1 VWKSSLKLKIVSLGE
16 IILKNDIIIVEKAN
30 NIGKII
36 FNNGSL
42 NILTIKMMEQIN
54 EALDGFLEDESL
66 KAVIFDHNGKAFSAG
81 VDVGDHMGDKAPKMI
96 KEFHGIFRKLN
107 KLKCPTIAS
116 IKGAALGGGCEIAIF
131 CDIVLTSTKAKFG
144 QPEIKVGVFPPI
156 AVLAFP
162 QIIGNKKAF
171 ELIMLGEIIDANE
184 AQKLGISNHVF
195 PHESYEQEFIKFI
208 DSFNDLSSIILQYT
222 KKAFNIALGIDFE
235 TQLDK
240 IEDFYL
246 KDLMATHDANEGLQ
260 AFLEK
265 RSPNWQNR

>member
-1 VWKSSLKLKIVSLGE
+1 LSGKDLT
-16 IILKNDIIIVEKAN
+16 NDLIIVEKIN

-42 NILTIKMMEQIN
+42 NILTIQMMEQIN
-54 EALDGFLEDESL
+54 EALEGFLKDESL
-66 KAVIFDHNGKAFSAG
+66 KAIIFDHNGKAFSAG
-81 VDVGDHMGDKAPKMI
+81 VDVGDHMGDNAPKMI

-131 CDIVLTSTKAKFG
+131 CDIVITSDKAKFG

-156 AVLAFP
+156 AVLFFP

-171 ELIMLGEIIDANE
+171 ELIMLGETIDANE
-184 AQKLGISNHVF
+184 ALRLGISNHVY
-195 PHESYEQEFIKFI
+195 PLESYEQEFTKFVE
-208 DSFNDLSSIILQYT
+208 SFNDLSTIVLQYT
-222 KKAFNIALGIDFE
+222 NKAFKKALGIDFE
-235 TQLDK
+235 AQLDE
-240 IEDFYL
+240 IEEFYL
-246 KDLMATHDANEGLQ
+246 KQLMSTHDANEGLQ

-265 RSPNWQNR
+265 RPPKWQNR

>member
-1 VWKSSLKLKIVSLGE
+1 
-16 IILKNDIIIVEKAN
+16 LKNDLIIVKKAN

-36 FNNGSL
+36 FNNGPL
-42 NILTIKMMEQIN
+42 NILTINMMEQIN
-54 EALDGFLEDESL
+54 EALEGFLEDETL

-81 VDVGDHMGDKAPKMI
+81 VDVGDHMDDKAPKMI

-107 KLKCPTIAS
+107 KIKCPTIAS

-131 CDIVLTSTKAKFG
+131 CDIVLTSDKAKFG

-184 AQKLGISNHVF
+184 AYRLGISNHIF
-195 PHESYEQEFIKFI
+195 PLESYEQDFTKFI
-208 DSFNDLSSIILQYT
+208 ESFNDISTIILQYT
-222 KKAFNIALGIDFE
+222 KKAFNKALGFDFD
-235 TQLDK
+235 TQLDE
-240 IEDFYL
+240 IEEFYL
-246 KDLMATHDANEGLQ
+246 KELMSTHDANEGLQ

>member
-1 VWKSSLKLKIVSLGE
+1 MP
-16 IILKNDIIIVEKAN
+16 NDLIIVEKTN

-36 FNNGSL
+36 FNNGPL
-42 NILTIKMMEQIN
+42 NILTISMMEQIN
-54 EALDGFLEDESL
+54 NALEGFLQDDSL

-81 VDVGDHMGDKAPKMI
+81 VDIGDHMGDKAPKMI

-131 CDIVLTSTKAKFG
+131 CDMVFTSNKAKFG
-144 QPEIKVGVFPPI
+144 QPEIKVGVLPPI

-171 ELIMLGEIIDANE
+171 ELIMLGETIDANE
-184 AQKLGISNHVF
+184 AYRLRISNYVV
-195 PHESYEQEFIKFI
+195 PLDVYDQEFTKFI
-208 DSFNDLSSIILQYT
+208 ESFNDLSTVVLQHT
-222 KKAFNIALGIDFE
+222 KKAFKKALGIDFE
-235 TQLDK
+235 TKLDE
-240 IEDFYL
+240 IEEFYL
-246 KDLMATHDANEGLQ
+246 KELMSTHDANEGLQ

-265 RSPNWQNR
+265 RPPNWQNR

>member
-1 VWKSSLKLKIVSLGE
+1 MNKLT
-16 IILKNDIIIVEKAN
+16 NDLIIVEKTN

-36 FNNGSL
+36 FNNGPL
-42 NILTIKMMEQIN
+42 NILTINMMEQIN
-54 EALDGFLEDESL
+54 EAITGFLEDETL

-81 VDVGDHMGDKAPKMI
+81 VDVGDHMGDKAPIMI

-131 CDIVLTSTKAKFG
+131 CDIVLTSDKAKFG

-156 AVLAFP
+156 AILVFP
-162 QIIGNKKAF
+162 KIIGNKKAF
-171 ELIMLGEIIDANE
+171 ELIMLGDIIGAVE
-184 AQKLGISNHVF
+184 AQRLGISNHVF
-195 PHESYEQEFIKFI
+195 PIESYEEEFAKFI
-208 DSFNDLSSIILQYT
+208 ESFNDISPIILQYT
-222 KKAFNIALGIDFE
+222 KKAFLKALGFDFE
-235 TQLDK
+235 SKLDE
-240 IEDFYL
+240 IEAFYL
-246 KDLMATHDANEGLQ
+246 QELMSTYDANEGLK

>member
-1 VWKSSLKLKIVSLGE
+1 MT
-16 IILKNDIIIVEKAN
+16 NDLIIVEKAN

-42 NILTIKMMEQIN
+42 NILTIGMMEQIN
-54 EALDGFLEDESL
+54 EALEGFLEDESL
-66 KAVIFDHNGKAFSAG
+66 KAVIFAHNGKAFSAG
-81 VDVGDHMGDKAPKMI
+81 VDIGDHMGDKAPKMI
-96 KEFHGIFRKLN
+96 KEFHGIFRNLN

-131 CDIVLTSTKAKFG
+131 CDIVLTSDKAKFG

-171 ELIMLGEIIDANE
+171 ELIMLGEIIDAEE
-184 AQKLGISNHVF
+184 ALRLGITNHIY
-195 PHESYEQEFIKFI
+195 PLESYEQEFTKFVE
-208 DSFNDLSSIILQYT
+208 SFNNLSTIVLQYT
-222 KKAFNIALGIDFE
+222 NKAFKKALGYDFE
-235 TQLDK
+235 AKLDE
-240 IEDFYL
+240 IEEFYL
-246 KDLMATHDANEGLQ
+246 KELMSTLDANEGLQ

-265 RSPNWQNR
+265 RPPNWQNR

>member
-1 VWKSSLKLKIVSLGE
+1 LSEKDLT
-16 IILKNDIIIVEKAN
+16 NDLIIVKKAN

-36 FNNGSL
+36 FNNGPL
-42 NILTIKMMEQIN
+42 NILTIGMMEKIN
-54 EALDGFLEDESL
+54 EALGGFLEDDSL
-66 KAVIFDHNGKAFSAG
+66 KLVIFDHNGKAFSAG
-81 VDVGDHMGDKAPKMI
+81 VDVSDHMGDKAPKMI

-107 KLKCPTIAS
+107 KLKCPTLAS

-131 CDIVLTSTKAKFG
+131 CDIVLTSDKAKFG

-171 ELIMLGEIIDANE
+171 ELIMLGEIIDAKE
-184 AQKLGISNHVF
+184 ALRLGISNHIY
-195 PHESYEQEFIKFI
+195 PLESYEQEFSKFI
-208 DSFNDLSSIILQYT
+208 ESFKDLSTIVLQYT
-222 KKAFNIALGIDFE
+222 NKAFKKALGYDFE
-235 TQLDK
+235 AKLDE

-246 KDLMATHDANEGLQ
+246 KELMATADANEGLQ

>member
-1 VWKSSLKLKIVSLGE
+1 MTSNL
-16 IILKNDIIIVEKAN
+16 IIVEKTN

-36 FNNGSL
+36 FNNGPL
-42 NILTIKMMEQIN
+42 NILTIGMMEQIN
-54 EALDGFLEDESL
+54 KALEGFLEDESL
-66 KAVIFDHNGKAFSAG
+66 KLVIFDHNGKAFSAG

-107 KLKCPTIAS
+107 NLKCPTLAS

-131 CDIVLTSTKAKFG
+131 CDIVLTSDKAKFG

-171 ELIMLGEIIDANE
+171 ELIMLGEIIDAKE
-184 AQKLGISNHVF
+184 ALRLGISNHIY
-195 PHESYEQEFIKFI
+195 PIELYEQEFTKFI
-208 DSFNDLSSIILQYT
+208 ESFNALSTVVLQYT
-222 KKAFNIALGIDFE
+222 NKAFKKALGIDFE
-235 TQLDK
+235 AKLDE
-240 IEDFYL
+240 IEEFYL
-246 KDLMATHDANEGLQ
+246 EELMSTHDANEGLH

-265 RSPNWQNR
+265 RPPNWQNR

>member
-1 VWKSSLKLKIVSLGE
+1 LSEEVLT
-16 IILKNDIIIVEKAN
+16 NDLIIVEKAN

-36 FNNGSL
+36 FNNGPL
-42 NILTIKMMEQIN
+42 NILTIKMMENIN
-54 EALDGFLEDESL
+54 EALDVFLEDDSL

-81 VDVGDHMGDKAPKMI
+81 VDISDHMGDKAPKMI

-107 KLKCPTIAS
+107 KLKCPTLAS

-131 CDIVLTSTKAKFG
+131 CDIVITSDKAKFG
-144 QPEIKVGVFPPI
+144 QPEIKVGVLPPI

-184 AQKLGISNHVF
+184 AYRLGISNHIY
-195 PHESYEQEFIKFI
+195 PLESYEKEFTKFVE
-208 DSFNDLSSIILQYT
+208 SFNELSRIVLQHT
-222 KKAFNIALGIDFE
+222 KKAFKKALRIDFE
-235 TQLDK
+235 AKLDE
-240 IEDFYL
+240 IEEFYL
-246 KDLMATHDANEGLQ
+246 KELMSTHDANEGLQ

>member
-1 VWKSSLKLKIVSLGE
+1 MVQKGENELGNE
-16 IILKNDIIIVEKAN
+16 LIIIEKAN

-36 FNNGSL
+36 LNNGPL
-42 NILTIKMMEQIN
+42 NILTIKMMEQVN
-54 EALDGFLEDESL
+54 KALEGFLGDQSL
-66 KAVIFDHNGKAFSAG
+66 KAVIFDHTGKVFSAG
-81 VDVGDHMGDKAPKMI
+81 VDIGDHMGDKAPIMI
-96 KEFHGIFRKLN
+96 KEFHRIFRNLN

-131 CDIVLTSTKAKFG
+131 CDIVLTSDKAKFG

-171 ELIMLGEIIDANE
+171 ELIMLGEIIDAKE
-184 AQKLGISNHVF
+184 AFRLGISNYVF
-195 PHESYEQEFIKFI
+195 PIESYEQEFSKFI
-208 DSFNDLSSIILQYT
+208 ETFNDLSTIVLQYT
-222 KKAFNIALGIDFE
+222 KKAFNIAVGFDFE

-240 IEDFYL
+240 VEEFYL
-246 KDLMATHDANEGLQ
+246 EELMATHDANEGLQ
-260 AFLEK
+260 SFLEK

>member
-1 VWKSSLKLKIVSLGE
+1 LVQKGENELGNE
-16 IILKNDIIIVEKAN
+16 LIIIEKAN

-36 FNNGSL
+36 LNNGPL
-42 NILTIKMMEQIN
+42 NILTIKMMEQVN
-54 EALDGFLEDESL
+54 KALEGFLGDQSL
-66 KAVIFDHNGKAFSAG
+66 KAVIFDHTGKVFSAG
-81 VDVGDHMGDKAPKMI
+81 VDIGDHMGDKAPIMI
-96 KEFHGIFRKLN
+96 KEFHRIFRNLN

-131 CDIVLTSTKAKFG
+131 CDIVLTSDKAKFG

-171 ELIMLGEIIDANE
+171 ELIMLGEIIDAKE
-184 AQKLGISNHVF
+184 AFRLGISNYVF
-195 PHESYEQEFIKFI
+195 PIESYEQEFSKFI
-208 DSFNDLSSIILQYT
+208 ETFNDLSTIVLQYT
-222 KKAFNIALGIDFE
+222 KKAFNIAVGFDFE

-240 IEDFYL
+240 VEEFYL
-246 KDLMATHDANEGLQ
+246 EELMATHDANEGLQ
-260 AFLEK
+260 SFLEK

>member
-1 VWKSSLKLKIVSLGE
+1 MVQKGENELGNE
-16 IILKNDIIIVEKAN
+16 LIIIEKAN

-36 FNNGSL
+36 LNNGPL
-42 NILTIKMMEQIN
+42 NILTIKMMEQVN
-54 EALDGFLEDESL
+54 KALEGFLGDQSL
-66 KAVIFDHNGKAFSAG
+66 KAVIFDHTGKVFSAG
-81 VDVGDHMGDKAPKMI
+81 VDIGDHMGDKAPIMI
-96 KEFHGIFRKLN
+96 KEFHRIFRNLN

-131 CDIVLTSTKAKFG
+131 CDIVLTSDKAKFG

-171 ELIMLGEIIDANE
+171 ELIMLGEIIDAKE
-184 AQKLGISNHVF
+184 AFRLGISNNVF
-195 PHESYEQEFIKFI
+195 PIESYEQEFSKFI
-208 DSFNDLSSIILQYT
+208 ETFNDLSTIVLQYT
-222 KKAFNIALGIDFE
+222 KKAFNIAVGFDFE

-240 IEDFYL
+240 VEEFYL
-246 KDLMATHDANEGLQ
+246 EELMATHDANEGLQ
-260 AFLEK
+260 SFLEK